1 MPRRGR
7 PRSPLT
13 DEERAE
19 RRRAWVIEYNQ
30 RPDVI
35 ARRRASSRRSY
46 RRKLANETPS
56 ERAERLAYDRFY
68 RREKRANETPTEREE
83 RLARNRATA
92 KRWREKRRQRE
103 TT

>member
-1 MPRRGR
+1 MTRRGR
-7 PRSPLT
+7 PRSTLT

-19 RRRAWVIEYNQ
+19 KRRAWVIEYNQ

-35 ARRRASSRRSY
+35 ERRRASSRRSY

-56 ERAERLAYDRFY
+56 EREERLAYDRFY